1 MKRVLI
7 LFLFLIPIV
16 NAISIDNIPYNTYN
30 LGDNLFVS
38 GTADSGF
45 VFLTLNCNDQMS
57 PLGNIVVIKGVY
69 SKIVP
74 LTGLTGDCK
83 FTALNNETAE
93 SNAFKVATELLG
105 KFSVSSNE
113 VQLGD
118 EISINGYIT
127 NLNKDP
133 INGIANIYIKKDNN
147 LFSLDTTE
155 IKSGDINYN
164 TNVLVPEGTYAIELE
179 VADNFGNKQLFALS
193 QIKVNTNLVIT
204 SDVDK
209 SEYKPGNTL
218 KLTGYVL
225 KTTSDKP
232 SKINLT
238 VYIDD
243 KSYEFT
249 TNEFSIDYQIAEN
262 TKSYKHDIKI
272 EATDD
277 IGNKGIFLTQYYVDP
292 IATYLEIELN
302 KTHFKPSEEVSIR
315 PVLYDQAK
323 DFLPG
328 EIDLEISNFQS
339 ATVKSGETLNYK
351 LKTFLKPDNYNI
363 KAESFNL
370 NQEKIFYVDIV
381 KEIEVILNGQ
391 VLTIFNKGN
400 VVYDE
405 YLEIKADNAKEAVSL
420 YLKPNAT
427 YIIELN
433 KLFEDGEY
441 TITISKTNQVFDN
454 VIIFDSR
461 GFFNKI
467 TDFFSDATSAA
478 VVGTNKNIRKSP
490 LTVIG
495 IYLFILLF
503 ITGTIRSAYLHQRR
517 KKDKIKQKEVMAGR
531 KRLEELKKEGKKYN
545 LDFGKATKEDI
556 ADFRNRV
563 IKSYNDIE
571 RKEDNHNTR
580 YEFDRPKERKI
591 NDYDK
596 DKETKSDNV
605 FSNMFG

>member
-7 LFLFLIPIV
+7 LFLFLVPIV
-16 NAISIDNIPYNTYN
+16 NAITIDNIPYNTYN

-45 VFLTLNCNDQMS
+45 VFLTLNCNDQIS
-57 PLGNIVVIKGVY
+57 PLGNIVVIKGSY
-69 SKIVP
+69 SKIIP

-93 SNAFKVATELLG
+93 SNTFKVTTELLG

-118 EISINGYIT
+118 KISISGYVT
-127 NLNKDP
+127 NLNKNQ
-133 INGIANIYIKKDNN
+133 INGVANIYIKKDNN
-147 LFSLDTTE
+147 LFGLDTTE

-164 TNVLVPEGTYAIELE
+164 TNILVPEGTYTVELE
-179 VADNFGNKQLFALS
+179 ASDNFGNKQLFTLS

-225 KTTSDKP
+225 KTTGDKP

-238 VYIDD
+238 AYIDD

-249 TNEFSIDYQIAEN
+249 TNEFSIDYQVAEN
-262 TKSYKHDIKI
+262 TKSYKHDIRI

-292 IATYLEIELN
+292 IPTYLEIELN
-302 KTHFKPSEEVSIR
+302 KTHFKPSEDVSIR
-315 PVLYDQAK
+315 PLLYDQAK

-339 ATVKSGETLNYK
+339 TTVKSGETFNYK
-351 LKTFLKPDNYNI
+351 LKEFLKPDNYDI

-370 NQEKIFYVDIV
+370 NQEKTFYVDIV
-381 KEIEVILNGQ
+381 KEIDVSLNGQ
-391 VLTIFNKGN
+391 VLSIFNKGN

-405 YLEIKADNAKEAVSL
+405 YLDIKADYAKETISL
-420 YLKPNAT
+420 YLKPNTT
-427 YIIELN
+427 YSIELN
-433 KLFEDGEY
+433 KLFKDGEY
-441 TITISKTNQVFDN
+441 TIAIPKTNQIFDN
-454 VIIFDSR
+454 VVIFDSR
-461 GFFNKI
+461 GFFDKI

-478 VVGTNKNIRKSP
+478 VIGTNKNIRKSP

-503 ITGTIRSAYLHQRR
+503 ITGTIRSAYLYKKR

-545 LDFGKATKEDI
+545 LDFGKTTKEDI
-556 ADFRNRV
+556 ADFKNRV
-563 IKSYNDIE
+563 IKSYNEIE
-571 RKEDNHNTR
+571 HKENNHNAR
-580 YEFDRPKERKI
+580 YEFDKPRERKI
-591 NDYDK
+591 NDY

-605 FSNMFG
+605 FSNMFD

>member
-7 LFLFLIPIV
+7 LFLILIPIV
-16 NAISIDNIPYNTYN
+16 HAITIDNIPYNAYN

-38 GTADSGF
+38 GTSESGF
-45 VFLTLNCNDQMS
+45 VSVTLDCNDQS
-57 PLGNIVVIKGVY
+57 YPLGNVFVIRGSY
-69 SKIVP
+69 SKIIP
-74 LTGLTGDCK
+74 LTSLTGDCK
-83 FTALNNETAE
+83 FKVLDNETAE
-93 SNAFKVATELLG
+93 SNIFKVTTELLG

-118 EISINGYIT
+118 KVSINGYVN
-127 NLNKDP
+127 NLNKNP
-133 INGIANIYIKKDNN
+133 INGIANVYLKKDNN

-164 TNVLVPEGTYAIELE
+164 TNILVPEGIYSIELE
-179 VADNFGNKQLFALS
+179 ASDNFGNKQLFALS

-209 SEYKPGNTL
+209 SEYKPGDAL

-225 KTTSDKP
+225 KTTGDKP

-238 VYIDD
+238 AYIDD
-243 KSYEFT
+243 KSYGFT
-249 TNEFSIDYQIAEN
+249 TNEFIVDYQIAEN
-262 TKSYKHDIKI
+262 TKSYKHDIMI

-277 IGNKGIFLTQYYVDP
+277 LGNKGIFLTQYYIDP
-292 IATYLEIELN
+292 IPTYLEIELN
-302 KTHFKPSEEVSIR
+302 KTHFKPSEEVSVR
-315 PVLYDQAK
+315 SVLYDQAK
-323 DFLPG
+323 EFLPG
-328 EIDLEISNFQS
+328 EIGLEISSFQS
-339 ATVKSGETLNYK
+339 TTVKSGETFNYK
-351 LKTFLKPDNYNI
+351 LRDFLKPDNYNI
-363 KAESFNL
+363 KAEAFNL
-370 NQEKIFYVDIV
+370 DQEKIFYVDIV
-381 KEIEVILNGQ
+381 KEIDVILNGQ
-391 VLTIFNKGN
+391 ILSIFNKGN

-405 YLEIKADNAKEAVSL
+405 YLDIKADNLKETVSL

-427 YIIELN
+427 YSVELN

-441 TITISKTNQVFDN
+441 TIAIPKTNQMFDKVVIFDN
-454 VIIFDSR
+454 R
-461 GFFNKI
+461 GFFDKI

-478 VVGTNKNIRKSP
+478 VIGTNKNIRKSP
-490 LTVIG
+490 LIVIG

-503 ITGTIRSAYLHQRR
+503 ITFTIRSAYLYQKR

-531 KRLEELKKEGKKYN
+531 KRLEEIRKEGKKYN
-545 LDFGKATKEDI
+545 LDFGKASKEDI

-563 IKSYNDIE
+563 IKSYNEIE
-571 RKEDNHNTR
+571 KQESNHNVR

-596 DKETKSDNV
+596 ETKSDQGNV
-605 FSNMFG
+605 FSNMFD